1 MLRENSESSV
11 CKTTLKN
18 AQKMKSIKSII
29 IINRG
34 EIACRIIRTC
44 KQLGIKSI
52 AVFSDADQ
60 DALFVKQAD
69 EAYHLPGN
77 QPADTYI
84 NIEKIFEIIK
94 KSGADAVHPGYGFL
108 SENADFAERCKKE
121 SIIFIGPNANAI
133 RQMGSKSIA
142 KKIME
147 EHQIPTIPGY
157 NKDDQSIE
165 TLTQEALKIGFP
177 LLLKASAGGGGKGM
191 RIVNNEGEIENAIEA
206 AKRESKAAFG
216 DDHLIIEKYIENAR
230 HIEFQIF
237 GDQHGNVIHLL
248 ERECSIQR
256 RYQKVLEES
265 PSPVLSEI
273 KRAEMGDI
281 ACRVAKAL
289 NYDNAGTVEFV
300 YSDKDESFY
309 FLEVNTRLQ
318 VEHPVTEEITGL
330 DLVKMQIDSAEGK
343 TLTLK
348 QEDVKSSGYAMELRL
363 YAEDAS
369 NNYMPATGKI
379 ELFEMP
385 KIDGLRIESGIESGS
400 EISLFYDPMIAKIIV
415 HSNTRDEAFR
425 KMQYTLEHTKC
436 LGVTTNQDFLLDLI
450 KNNQVQCGNY
460 HTKFLETSYSFEKST
475 VEKYLNEALIA
486 ISAARYAKRNKH
498 NNTLIGWRNS
508 FSQGQW
514 DTFELN
520 EKQTKVNYR
529 TVGKN
534 LEYSIN
540 DTTYCI
546 SIISYNDAQ
555 LHIIINDK
563 KDTYTIINKGN
574 EYFIQHPNF
583 GSLDVK
589 YIDRFPPKKQEK
601 VEDGYTSPMPAEIID
616 IRVTIGDEVKEGQ
629 TLIILSSMKM
639 EIPVIADKDGVV
651 EEIFVEKAQSIEA
664 DYLLLKMA

>member
-1 MLRENSESSV
+1 MHN
-11 CKTTLKN
+11 
-18 AQKMKSIKSII
+18 KMKSIKSII

-84 NIEKIFEIIK
+84 NVEKIFEIIK
-94 KSGADAVHPGYGFL
+94 KSGADAIHPGYGFL
-108 SENADFAERCKKE
+108 SENADFAERCE
-121 SIIFIGPNANAI
+121 AEGVTFIGPNGNAI

-165 TLTQEALKIGFP
+165 TLTQEALKVGFP

-191 RIVNNEGEIENAIEA
+191 RIVNNESEIENAIEA
-206 AKRESKAAFG
+206 AKRESKSAFG

-237 GDQHGNVIHLL
+237 GDKHGNVIHLL

-265 PSPVLSEI
+265 PSPVLSQA
-273 KRAEMGDI
+273 KREEMGEI

-343 TLTLK
+343 ALAIK

-379 ELFEMP
+379 ELFELP
-385 KIDGLRIESGIESGS
+385 KVDGLRIESGIESGS

-415 HSNTRDEAFR
+415 HGNTRDEAFR

-450 KNNQVQCGNY
+450 KNDHVQSGDY
-460 HTKFLETSYSFEKST
+460 HTKFLETSYSFEKAST
-475 VEKYLNEALIA
+475 DQYINEALIA
-486 ISAARYAKRNKH
+486 VSAARYAERNKH
-498 NNTLIGWRNS
+498 NHSLIGWRNS

-514 DTFELN
+514 DTFEIN
-520 EKQTKVNYR
+520 ENQTKVNYR
-529 TVGKN
+529 TAGKS
-534 LEYSIN
+534 LEYSIG
-540 DTTYCI
+540 DSTYEVT
-546 SIISYNDAQ
+546 IIGFEDAQ
-555 LHIIINDK
+555 IHLIINGK
-563 KDTYTIINKGN
+563 KETYTVLHKDQT
-574 EYFIQHPNF
+574 YFIQHPNF

-589 YIDRFPPKKQEK
+589 YVDRFPPKKQEK
-601 VEDGYTSPMPAEIID
+601 VEGGYTSPMPAEIID
-616 IRVTIGDEVKEGQ
+616 IRVNVGDEVKEGQ

-639 EIPVIADKDGVV
+639 EIPVVADKDGVV

-664 DYLLLKMA
+664 DYLLLKIA

>member
-1 MLRENSESSV
+1 MHN
-11 CKTTLKN
+11 
-18 AQKMKSIKSII
+18 KMKSIKSII

-84 NIEKIFEIIK
+84 NVEKIVEIIK
-94 KSGADAVHPGYGFL
+94 KSGADAIHPGYGFL
-108 SENADFAERCKKE
+108 SENADFAERCE
-121 SIIFIGPNANAI
+121 AEGVTFIGPNANAI

-165 TLTQEALKIGFP
+165 TLTQEALKIGSP

-191 RIVNNEGEIENAIEA
+191 RIVNNESEIENAIEA
-206 AKRESKAAFG
+206 AKRESKSAFG

-237 GDQHGNVIHLL
+237 GDKHGNVIHLL

-265 PSPVLSEI
+265 PSPVLSQA
-273 KRAEMGDI
+273 KREEMGEI

-343 TLTLK
+343 TLAIK

-379 ELFEMP
+379 ELFELP
-385 KIDGLRIESGIESGS
+385 KVDGLRIESGIESGS

-415 HSNTRDEAFR
+415 HGNTRDEAFR

-450 KNNQVQCGNY
+450 KNDNVQSGDY
-460 HTKFLETSYSFEKST
+460 HTKFLETSYSFEKAST
-475 VEKYLNEALIA
+475 DPYINEALIA
-486 ISAARYAKRNKH
+486 VSAARYAERNKH
-498 NNTLIGWRNS
+498 NHSLIGWRNS

-514 DTFELN
+514 DTFEIN
-520 EKQTKVNYR
+520 DNQTKVNYR
-529 TVGKN
+529 TVGKS
-534 LEYSIN
+534 LAYSIGDSN
-540 DTTYCI
+540 YEVT
-546 SIISYNDAQ
+546 IIDFKDAQ
-555 LHIIINDK
+555 IHLIINGK
-563 KDTYTIINKGN
+563 KETYTVLHKDQT
-574 EYFIQHPNF
+574 YFIQHPNF

-589 YIDRFPPKKQEK
+589 YVDRFPPKKQEK
-601 VEDGYTSPMPAEIID
+601 VEGGYTSPMPAEIID
-616 IRVTIGDEVKEGQ
+616 IRVNVGDEVKEGQ

-639 EIPVIADKDGVV
+639 EIPVVADKDGMV

-664 DYLLLKMA
+664 DYLLLKIA

>member
-1 MLRENSESSV
+1 
-11 CKTTLKN
+11 
-18 AQKMKSIKSII
+18 MKSIRSII

-60 DALFVKQAD
+60 EALFVKQAD
-69 EAYHLPGN
+69 EAYHIPGN
-77 QPADTYI
+77 QPTDTYI
-84 NIEKIFEIIK
+84 NVEKIVEIIK

-108 SENADFAERCKKE
+108 SENADFAEKCE
-121 SIIFIGPNANAI
+121 ELGVIFIGPNGNAI

-157 NKDDQSIE
+157 NKDDQRLE
-165 TLTQEALKIGFP
+165 TLSKEALKIGFP

-191 RIVNNEGEIENAIEA
+191 RIVNNASEIEIAIEA
-206 AKRESKAAFG
+206 AKRESKSAFG

-237 GDQHGNVIHLL
+237 GDKHGNVIHLL

-265 PSPVLSEI
+265 PSPVLSQT
-273 KRAEMGDI
+273 KRKEMGEI

-343 TLTLK
+343 TLALN
-348 QEDVKSSGYAMELRL
+348 QDDVKSLGYAMELRL

-379 ELFEMP
+379 ELFDMP
-385 KIDGLRIESGIESGS
+385 CLNGLRIESGIESGS

-415 HSNTRDEAFR
+415 HGNTRDEAFR

-450 KNNQVQCGNY
+450 KNEKVQAGDY
-460 HTKFLETSYSFEKST
+460 HTKFLETSYSFEKNSI
-475 VEKYLNEALIA
+475 ELYINEALIA
-486 ISAARYAKRNKH
+486 ISAARYADRNKDNH
-498 NNTLIGWRNS
+498 SLIGWRNS
-508 FSQGQW
+508 FFQGQW
-514 DTFELN
+514 DTFEIN
-520 EKQTKVNYR
+520 ENQTKVSYR
-529 TVGKN
+529 TIGKT
-534 LEYSIN
+534 LHYSIDDSN
-540 DTTYCI
+540 YEV
-546 SIISYNDAQ
+546 SIIGYENAKI
-555 LHIIINDK
+555 HIIINGK
-563 KDTYTIINKGN
+563 KETYTIIHKNQT
-574 EYFIQHPNF
+574 YFIQHPNF

-589 YIDRFPPKKQEK
+589 YVYRFPPKKQEK
-601 VEDGYTSPMPAEIID
+601 VEGGYTSPMPAEIID
-616 IRVTIGDEVKEGQ
+616 IRVNIGDEVKEGQ

-639 EIPVIADKDGVV
+639 EIPVVADKDGVV

-664 DYLLLKMA
+664 DYLLLKIA

>member
-1 MLRENSESSV
+1 
-11 CKTTLKN
+11 
-18 AQKMKSIKSII
+18 MKSIRSII

-69 EAYHLPGN
+69 EAYHIPGN

-84 NIEKIFEIIK
+84 NVEKIVEIIK
-94 KSGADAVHPGYGFL
+94 KSDADALHPGYGFL
-108 SENADFAERCKKE
+108 SENADFAERCEKE
-121 SIIFIGPNANAI
+121 GIIFIGPNPNAI

-157 NKDDQSIE
+157 NKDDQSVE

-191 RIVNNEGEIENAIEA
+191 RIVNNENEIENAIEA
-206 AKRESKAAFG
+206 AKRESKSAFG

-265 PSPVLSEI
+265 PSPVLSQA
-273 KRAEMGDI
+273 KREEMGEI

-300 YSDKDESFY
+300 YSDKGESFY

-343 TLTLK
+343 ALAVK
-348 QEDVKSSGYAMELRL
+348 QEEVKSSGYAMELRL

-369 NNYMPATGKI
+369 NNYMPAIGKI

-385 KIDGLRIESGIESGS
+385 CVDGLRIESGIESGS

-415 HSNTRDEAFR
+415 HGNTRDEAFR

-436 LGVTTNQDFLLDLI
+436 LGVTTNQDILLDLV
-450 KNNQVQCGNY
+450 KHDEVKAGNY
-460 HTKFLETSYSFEKST
+460 HTKFLETAYEFSKTSIEPYI
-475 VEKYLNEALIA
+475 NEAFIA
-486 ISAARYAKRNKH
+486 LSAYRYAKRNA
-498 NNTLIGWRNS
+498 NLNSTLIGWRNS

-514 DTFELN
+514 DTFEIG
-520 EKQTKVNYR
+520 EDQTKVTYKVDGKTLYYTIGETNYK
-529 TVGKN
+529 VKIINIEGDKIN
-534 LEYSIN
+534 L
-540 DTTYCI
+540 
-546 SIISYNDAQ
+546 
-555 LHIIINDK
+555 IINDK
-563 KDTYTIINKGN
+563 KDSYFILNKDLT
-574 EYFIQHPNF
+574 YFIQHPNF
-583 GSLDVK
+583 GNLDVK
-589 YIDRFPPKKQEK
+589 YVDRFPPKKQEK
-601 VEDGYTSPMPAEIID
+601 VEGGYTSPMPAEIID
-616 IRVTIGDEVKEGQ
+616 IRVNVGDEVKEGQ
-629 TLIILSSMKM
+629 TLILLSSMKM
-639 EIPVIADKDGVV
+639 EIPVVADKDGVV

-664 DYLLLKMA
+664 DYLLLKIG